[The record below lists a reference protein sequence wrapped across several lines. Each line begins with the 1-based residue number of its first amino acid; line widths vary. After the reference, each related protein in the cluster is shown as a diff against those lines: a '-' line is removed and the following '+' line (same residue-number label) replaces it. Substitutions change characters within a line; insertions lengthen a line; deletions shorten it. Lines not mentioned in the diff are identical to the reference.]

1 MWWGYYNDNHQSYS
15 ALEAGCEIKHARDP
29 AFRPGRRHGL
39 LIKHRVPSR
48 NWELYTRSWR
58 DEQLFRRPD
67 GAPGAA
73 DHACA
78 GIVCK
83 TGRFRVRRA
92 TDERKGEGSVRHIS
106 ALCRL
111 WMGEVR
117 RAQHQGFAP
126 PALFQLR
133 QRPGALS

>member
-1 MWWGYYNDNHQSYS
+1 MGWYYDNNHQSYS

-83 TGRFRVRRA
+83 TGGLRFRRSA
-92 TDERKGEGSVRHIS
+92 DKSESEGADGGVPRPRDIIYLDGMRGNMLVT
-106 ALCRL
+106 ALL
-111 WMGEVR
+111 VTTP
-117 RAQHQGFAP
+117 QT
-126 PALFQLR
+126 
-133 QRPGALS
+133 